1 MKDRNDRET
10 CSEAQ
15 LIDEDSHKNVRN
27 LHVFKQQQK
36 NKNSTFARFEHAIF
50 LCSFCPS
57 FL

>member
-36 NKNSTFARFEHAIF
+36 KTKIVLLHF
-50 LCSFCPS
+50 
-57 FL
+57 